1 MIEELRNYF
10 LKTLTTRIVGNDISI
25 RCCQVEKLRIPFR
38 SDDNM
43 SHFGHSPDIAA
54 GGRIKTAP
62 RGSARFVSSS
72 GAQAGRITPL
82 R

>member
-10 LKTLTTRIVGNDISI
+10 LKTLTTRIAGNDIPI
-25 RCCQVEKLRIPFR
+25 RRFHMERLRIPFQI
-38 SDDNM
+38 DDNM
-43 SHFGHSPDIAA
+43 SHFRHSPDIAA